1 MLQQRNNV
9 PDIGPNGMRRQATLQ
24 RQMPLKVVDH
34 PPKRSRQPH
43 SRAKQAGPHRL
54 RIRHKRTH
62 CAAHKTWSSIA
73 TQGQRHGISQANAR
87 YNPNVPIHP
96 AEQAHSQVAGSDVM
110 KRSSPHPREVRR
122 RAVRPVIEHRES
134 LWSRHGSARFADK
147 FGMPPRRTAAGRHR
161 PKVDIGWRLAA
172 GGWRL
177 AAGGWRLAKCP
188 PNSSGC
194 GGTTPSCGAPTTS
207 RSPATSFLAVESDR
221 PRTNEIEDSGAAG
234 GLHHPEC
241 LMGQVKQVQ

>member
-1 MLQQRNNV
+1 
-9 PDIGPNGMRRQATLQ
+9 
-24 RQMPLKVVDH
+24 
-34 PPKRSRQPH
+34 
-43 SRAKQAGPHRL
+43 
-54 RIRHKRTH
+54 
-62 CAAHKTWSSIA
+62 
-73 TQGQRHGISQANAR
+73 
-87 YNPNVPIHP
+87 
-96 AEQAHSQVAGSDVM
+96 M

-177 AAGGWRLAKCP
+177 AAGGWRLAAGGWRSVRRTQAAAAGQRRVAARQRHP
-188 PNSSGC
+188 EVPRPVSSRWSQ
-194 GGTTPSCGAPTTS
+194 TAH
-207 RSPATSFLAVESDR
+207 AQVV
-221 PRTNEIEDSGAAG
+221 EDSGAVG

-241 LMGQVKQVQ
+241 LIGQVKQVRQSQSQSHANRATRQREVGRLRWPG

>member
-1 MLQQRNNV
+1 
-9 PDIGPNGMRRQATLQ
+9 
-24 RQMPLKVVDH
+24 
-34 PPKRSRQPH
+34 
-43 SRAKQAGPHRL
+43 
-54 RIRHKRTH
+54 
-62 CAAHKTWSSIA
+62 
-73 TQGQRHGISQANAR
+73 
-87 YNPNVPIHP
+87 
-96 AEQAHSQVAGSDVM
+96 M

-161 PKVDIGWRLAA
+161 PKVDIGWRLAE
-172 GGWRL
+172 
-177 AAGGWRLAKCP
+177 CP